1 MSFRRGA
8 LHPQLVFGPLTFRPF
23 VVGLLV
29 VGMLGACTDNAAK
42 PTPSTTP
49 AVSTTTTSPT
59 TDATIPVSPVAGGAT
74 FPVDRC
80 DANKA
85 AGKITYLTGYDY
97 AASASIVDVL
107 VAAQKGYYKDLCLDV
122 TIKSSTS
129 TDNYKLVAADEA
141 QFASGGSFAELVGF
155 AGQNDAGFV
164 ALAVEGRTGIDSL
177 ITKDGAVPTLAA
189 IKGKKLGVQG
199 LITPQVKAMLAS
211 AGLVEGTDYET
222 VPLASFDPKV
232 NLAIADIVGFG
243 GFKSNEPKQ
252 LEAAKIPFKLYDPSD
267 FGVPGTFG
275 VLYTNSTFLDDFP
288 SAAEDFMRA
297 TMRGLADA
305 IEDPA
310 AAVKASIDQATAGGN
325 PFFLSED
332 GEAAR
337 WAVESKMV
345 AKGITPAAP
354 AGVLLADELQREI
367 TTYAEIGLFEGQ
379 APDITTMIKPDVL
392 AGVYDK
398 AGKVIWPSP

>member
-1 MSFRRGA
+1 MSFRRGG
-8 LHPQLVFGPLTFRPF
+8 LLPQL

-29 VGMLGACTDNAAK
+29 VGMLGACTDTAAK
-42 PTPSTTP
+42 PTL
-49 AVSTTTTSPT
+49 TTTAAAGSTASLA
-59 TDATIPVSPVAGGAT
+59 TDTTIPVSPVAGGAV

-122 TIKSSTS
+122 TVKSSTS

-177 ITKDGAVPTLAA
+177 ITKDGEVPTLAA
-189 IKGKKLGVQG
+189 IKGKKLGVQR
-199 LITPQVKAMLAS
+199 LITPEVKAMLAS

-232 NLAIADIVGFG
+232 NVAVPDIVGFG

-275 VLYTNSTFLDDFP
+275 VLYTNSTFLDEFP
-288 SAAEDFMRA
+288 AAAEDFMRA

-325 PFFLSED
+325 PFFLSEE

-345 AKGITPAAP
+345 ARGITPAAP
-354 AGVLLADELQREI
+354 AGVLLADELQKEI

-379 APDITTMIKPDVL
+379 APDITTMVKPDVV

>member
-8 LHPQLVFGPLTFRPF
+8 LLPVLT
-23 VVGLLV
+23 VGL
-29 VGMLGACTDNAAK
+29 LGACTDTAAK
-42 PTPSTTP
+42 PESSTTLATTP
-49 AVSTTTTSPT
+49 ATTPATSTSTSVA
-59 TDATIPVSPVAGGAT
+59 TDDTIPVSPVAGGAV

-85 AGKITYLTGYDY
+85 AGKITYLTCYDY

-122 TIKSSTS
+122 TVKSSTS

-177 ITKDGAVPTLAA
+177 ITKDGEVPTLAA
-189 IKGKKLGVQG
+189 IKGKKLGVQK
-199 LITPQVKAMLAS
+199 LITPEVKAMLAS

-232 NLAIADIVGFG
+232 NLAIPDIVGFG

-275 VLYTNSTFLDDFP
+275 VLYTNSTFLDEFP
-288 SAAEDFMRA
+288 TAAEDFMRA
-297 TMRGLADA
+297 TMRGLTDA
-305 IEDPA
+305 IADPA

-325 PFFLSED
+325 PFFLSEE
-332 GEAAR
+332 GEKAR
-337 WAVESKMV
+337 WAVESKV
-345 AKGITPAAP
+345 VSQGVTPTAP
-354 AGVLLADELQREI
+354 AGVLLPDDLQKEI
-367 TTYAEIGLFEGQ
+367 TTYAKIGLFEGQ
-379 APDITTMIKPDVL
+379 APDIATMIKPNLV